1 MTTFDEALDRI
12 VDVESAAQMRLAL
25 VDSGRV
31 APSDTAD
38 LLMEAVSNNLEHIAE
53 LLKDTADMLMNAIK
67 AIDHS
72 GAPIPTHAAF
82 TFGDGVGAL
91 QNARR
96 LILYS
101 AKKDIEHA
109 FKHRNCIHGS
119 TCTEEPETTPTN

>member
-1 MTTFDEALDRI
+1 VTTFDEALDRI
-12 VDVESAAQMRLAL
+12 IDVESAAQMRVAL

-31 APSDTAD
+31 APNDTAG
-38 LLMEAVSNNLEHIAE
+38 LLLETMGNNLEHIAE
-53 LLKDTADMLMNAIK
+53 LLNDTANMLTNAIK
-67 AIDHS
+67 AIDNS

-82 TFGDGVGAL
+82 MFGDGVGAL

-96 LILYS
+96 LVLYS

-109 FKHRNCIHGS
+109 FKHRNCIRGA